1 MAIFPE
7 NLGKKTLTP
16 DIIMIKLSQFY
27 EEVHL
32 AHFNTTSF
40 ATHKNFDIW
49 DDLTEFKDRIGE
61 LLLGYQAPKRFGA
74 FSIKVEIRTPLV
86 ILNDIISFSH
96 DLEEFADK
104 NNYQDL
110 CNVAQELEG
119 MAVKSKY
126 LLTLS

>member
-7 NLGKKTLTP
+7 SLNKKSLTP
-16 DIIMIKLSQFY
+16 DSIMIKLSQFY

-49 DDLTEFKDRIGE
+49 DDLAEFKDRIGE
-61 LLLGYQAPKRFGA
+61 LLLGYQAPKRFGG
-74 FSIKVEIRTPLV
+74 FSLKIEVRSPLV

-96 DLEEFADK
+96 DLEEFADSNK
-104 NNYQDL
+104 FADL

-119 MAVKSKY
+119 MAVKSRY
-126 LLTLS
+126 LLTLD